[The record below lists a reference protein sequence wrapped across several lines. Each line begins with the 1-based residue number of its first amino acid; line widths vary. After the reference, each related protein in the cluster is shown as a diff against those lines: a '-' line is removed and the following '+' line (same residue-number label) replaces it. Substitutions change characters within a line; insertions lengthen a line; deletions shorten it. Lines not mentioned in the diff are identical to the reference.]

1 MTDQTVQLTGTIFQ
15 SVAGFYYV
23 WADGTSYATKP
34 RGNFRHLNIKP
45 LVGDRVVFELDTL
58 DEQSEGRIIEV
69 LDRTSELKRP
79 AVANVDYA
87 FVVMALTQPAFS
99 YNLLDYFLVSME
111 AQGIQ
116 PMIILTKYDLLIEEK
131 GEEKANELVEEIKRV
146 YHQANYT
153 VKVFNYQKESHDQ
166 LEALIEK
173 EAIYTVV
180 GQTGVGKSTL
190 LNALIPDVN
199 IQTAA
204 ISESLNRG
212 RHTTREVTLYRIG
225 HGFVADTPGF
235 SSMDLSRIEK
245 EQLQQYFPEIWQE
258 GAYCRFN
265 SCQHINEPGCHVKQA
280 VEEETIAT
288 SRYNNYLDMY
298 EKISQAKPVYNRKK

>member
-1 MTDQTVQLTGTIFQ
+1 MTDQTVRLTGTIYQ

-23 WADGTSYATKP
+23 WAKGESYATKP

-45 LVGDRVVFELDTL
+45 LVGDHVAFELDST
-58 DEQSEGRIIEV
+58 DDQSEGRIIEV
-69 LDRTSELKRP
+69 LERRSELKRP

-87 FVVMALTQPAFS
+87 FVVMALTQPTFS

-116 PMIILTKYDLLIEEK
+116 PMIVLTKYDLLIKEQ
-131 GEEKANELVEEIKRV
+131 GEDEAINVVSDIQKIYKEAGYL
-146 YHQANYT
+146 
-153 VKVFNYQKESHDQ
+153 VKVFDYQKEHHDQ
-166 LEALIEK
+166 LESLIED

-225 HGFVADTPGF
+225 QGFVADTPGF

-245 EQLQQYFPEIWQE
+245 EQLQRYFPEIWRE
-258 GAYCRFN
+258 SAYCRFN
-265 SCQHINEPGCHVKQA
+265 SCQHINEPGCHVKRA
-280 VEEETIAT
+280 VEEEMIAS

-298 EKISQAKPVYNRKK
+298 EKISQAKPIYNRKK